1 MSKPHREDERKEA
14 TIRAVWASVARSGCS
29 GTTIERVA
37 EIGGFS
43 KGVIHY
49 YFDSKKAL
57 LLAAFE
63 AYLQAYEDETMALL
77 TPLGREP
84 SAREI
89 LEAVVD
95 ASLPPFSPGDFEAA
109 ELPLLKPGEPL
120 GPRYKAR
127 LFVQFYSLIV
137 TDQDFARSAANVY
150 ERQGDFFVQ
159 CFAAIDSG
167 SERSRALSPDLDRE
181 RALGYA
187 AGLIALIDGFSLM
200 RVIGY
205 LPAGLPEHA
214 ALVKLLAIEPAAS
227 GGCAS

>member
-1 MSKPHREDERKEA
+1 MSRPHREDERKEE
-14 TIRAVWASVARSGCS
+14 TIRAVWASVARYGCS

-37 EIGGFS
+37 EIAGFS

-63 AYLQAYEDETMALL
+63 AYLKAYEDETVALL

-84 SAREI
+84 SAREV
-89 LEAVVD
+89 LEAIVD
-95 ASLPPFSPGDFEAA
+95 SALPPFSPEDLEAA
-109 ELPLLKPGEPL
+109 ELPLLATGAPL

-127 LFVQFYSLIV
+127 LFVQFYSLIA
-137 TDQDFARSAANVY
+137 TDQDFARTAANVY
-150 ERQGDFFVQ
+150 ARQGKYFVQ
-159 CFAAIDSG
+159 CFESMSPSSG
-167 SERSRALSPDLDRE
+167 SQSALS
-181 RALGYA
+181 YA
-187 AGLIALIDGFSLM
+187 AGLVALIDGFSLM

-214 ALVKLLAIEPAAS
+214 ALVKLLAIEPAVGLS
-227 GGCAS
+227 IK

>member
-1 MSKPHREDERKEA
+1 
-14 TIRAVWASVARSGCS
+14 
-29 GTTIERVA
+29 VA
-37 EIGGFS
+37 EIAGFS

-63 AYLQAYEDETMALL
+63 AYLKAYEDETVALL

-84 SAREI
+84 SAREV
-89 LEAVVD
+89 LEAIVE
-95 ASLPPFSPGDFEAA
+95 AALPPFSPEDLEAA
-109 ELPLLKPGEPL
+109 ELPLLEPGAPL

-137 TDQDFARSAANVY
+137 TDQDFARTAASVY
-150 ERQGDFFVQ
+150 ARQGEFFVQ
-159 CFAAIDSG
+159 CFESMVPK
-167 SERSRALSPDLDRE
+167 SEGPRAQS
-181 RALGYA
+181 YA
-187 AGLIALIDGFSLM
+187 AGLVALIDGFSLM

-214 ALVKLLAIEPAAS
+214 ALVKLLAIEPAAGTAKS
-227 GGCAS
+227 